1 MNLSEARD
9 TQTLTALL
17 SPENSSTTFDVL
29 DAGTAMRFLTAYL
42 AVSTEKAVTLT
53 GTERMQQRPIGTLVD
68 SLKEIGADIKY
79 LKSAGFPPMEINALK
94 EQKKNKIIIP
104 GNISSQY
111 ISALLMVAPTLPQ
124 GLVIEIVP
132 PIYSIPY
139 INMTIS
145 LMEKAGIKV
154 IQEANT
160 YTISKQEY
168 KTISHT
174 VESDWS
180 AASYWYSYI
189 ALSPLGSEILLK
201 GLMKKS
207 YQGDQAIVEIMEN
220 LGVKTTFN
228 NEGAHLKKVSS
239 PGSSLLS
246 IDFKKF
252 PDLAQTVLVCCAPLK
267 VNLQLSGLESLR
279 IKETDRIAA
288 LQAELGKFGC
298 QLIEEEAGKWFFNS
312 ENFIAEENI
321 SIHTY
326 EDHRMAMSF
335 APLALI
341 APLTIEDVDVVKK
354 SYPGFWKD
362 LDSVGMELIE
372 K

>member
-1 MNLSEARD
+1 
-9 TQTLTALL
+9 
-17 SPENSSTTFDVL
+17 
-29 DAGTAMRFLTAYL
+29 
-42 AVSTEKAVTLT
+42 
-53 GTERMQQRPIGTLVD
+53 
-68 SLKEIGADIKY
+68 
-79 LKSAGFPPMEINALK
+79 
-94 EQKKNKIIIP
+94 
-104 GNISSQY
+104 
-111 ISALLMVAPTLPQ
+111 
-124 GLVIEIVP
+124 
-132 PIYSIPY
+132 
-139 INMTIS
+139 MTIS